1 MKMNISSEPSL
12 QRRNPL
18 PHGDNPIRWATAG
31 AVLEFGRFRVLVRPR
46 QLLADG
52 VPVDLGA
59 RAFDLLMLLLEA
71 DGALVAKEELLKNV
85 WRGILVSECNLKV
98 QVSALRKALGPD
110 RDLVRTETGRGYR
123 FIGKLK
129 SSASRE
135 SAKRPSQRKPSR
147 RRSWC
152 YQNCRY
158 AFRTCQFDCAP
169 STEGLPISHTEDRH
183 CDGEA

>member
-1 MKMNISSEPSL
+1 MKMSIPSEPAL

-18 PHGDNPIRWATAG
+18 PHGDNPIHRATAG

-129 SSASRE
+129 SSTSRE
-135 SAKRPSQRKPSR
+135 SARRPSQRKPSR
-147 RRSWC
+147 RRSWF
-152 YQNCRY
+152 YQNCRC
-158 AFRTCQFDCAP
+158 AFRTCQFDCVP
-169 STEGLPISHTEDRH
+169 STERLPISHTEDRH